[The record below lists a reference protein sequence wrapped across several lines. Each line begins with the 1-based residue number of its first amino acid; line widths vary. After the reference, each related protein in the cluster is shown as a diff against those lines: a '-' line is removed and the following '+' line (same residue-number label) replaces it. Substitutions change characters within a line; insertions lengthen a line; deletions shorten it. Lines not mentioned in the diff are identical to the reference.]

1 MLQQRTRSSATAPTG
16 TSPDDPPGPTTGT
29 STGTATGTDPGPGD
43 GPGDGTTSDGASPG
57 TGATRRERLAR
68 RLRGPRPRRRALVVG
83 AVAVVLV
90 AALVVYLTVLRPRA
104 SSAQEA
110 GAAQP
115 VTAQAT
121 TATFEQTVTTTGT
134 LTPSVQE
141 DVSFAAAGTVQTVE
155 VAAGDTVEAGQ
166 TLATIDTL
174 QLDAALAQANADL
187 AQAQADLA
195 DAQESDDGSDAAG
208 AAVEARESAV
218 AVAQQAYD
226 DAAAAMADAT
236 LTAPAAGLVTSV
248 GVAVGDTVGSSS
260 GSSGATGS
268 GSQGGTGTAPGGSTG
283 TAGTGS
289 SSGASSSAS
298 GTAAFTIV
306 GTDAWTVDVSV
317 GEADV
322 AAIETGDQVEMTS
335 DDLADTVFG
344 TVSEIGR
351 LPSTTQGAVAYPVSV
366 VVTGSPEGLYDGV
379 SVDVSIVTERRTDV
393 LSVHAAAVSTNDDG
407 ASVVTLVADDGS
419 TSEQVVETGE
429 TSGQSVEIVSG
440 LAEGDT
446 VQYTAFTPGA
456 GRGQVGEQGGTGGQG
471 FPEGFD
477 PSQLPRGG
485 QGGGQGFPEGFDP
498 SQLGAR
504 PGQGGNS

>member
-1 MLQQRTRSSATAPTG
+1 MLQQRARSSTTAPRG
-16 TSPDDPPGPTTGT
+16 TSPDHPPGA
-29 STGTATGTDPGPGD
+29 SAGTDPGSGD

-57 TGATRRERLAR
+57 AVGTRRERLAR

-104 SSAQEA
+104 SSALEA

-115 VTAQAT
+115 VTAQAA

-141 DVSFAAAGTVQTVE
+141 DVSFAAAGTVLTVE

-187 AQAQADLA
+187 AQARADLA

-208 AAVEARESAV
+208 AALEARESAV
-218 AVAQQAYD
+218 AVAQQATD

-248 GVAVGDTVGSSS
+248 GVAVGDTVGSTGSSASTGSGSPGGTGTVPGASTGGSGSSTSS
-260 GSSGATGS
+260 GSSD
-268 GSQGGTGTAPGGSTG
+268 
-283 TAGTGS
+283 
-289 SSGASSSAS
+289 
-298 GTAAFTIV
+298 TAAVTIV
-306 GTDAWTVDVSV
+306 GTDAWAVDVSV

-366 VVTGSPEGLYDGV
+366 AVTGSPEDLYDGV

-393 LSVHAAAVSTNDDG
+393 LSVPAAAVSTNDDG

-419 TSEQVVETGE
+419 TSERVVETGE

-477 PSQLPRGG
+477 PSQLP
-485 QGGGQGFPEGFDP
+485 GGGQGLPEGFDP
-498 SQLGAR
+498 SQMGAR

>member
-1 MLQQRTRSSATAPTG
+1 MLQQRTRSSATAPRG
-16 TSPDDPPGPTTGT
+16 TSPDHPPG
-29 STGTATGTDPGPGD
+29 TAG
-43 GPGDGTTSDGASPG
+43 
-57 TGATRRERLAR
+57 TRRERLAR

-83 AVAVVLV
+83 AVAVLLV

-104 SSAQEA
+104 SAAQEA
-110 GAAQP
+110 GVAQP
-115 VTAQAT
+115 VTAQAA

-155 VAAGDTVEAGQ
+155 VAAGDTVEVGQ

-195 DAQESDDGSDAAG
+195 DAQESDDGSDAGG

-226 DAAAAMADAT
+226 DAAAAMADAA

-248 GVAVGDTVGSSS
+248 GVAVGDTVGASSASSASTGSGSPGGTGTVPGASTGGSGSSASS
-260 GSSGATGS
+260 GSSD
-268 GSQGGTGTAPGGSTG
+268 
-283 TAGTGS
+283 
-289 SSGASSSAS
+289 
-298 GTAAFTIV
+298 TAAFTIV

-322 AAIETGDQVEMTS
+322 ATIETGDQVEMTS
-335 DDLADTVFG
+335 DDLPGTVFG

-351 LPSTTQGAVAYPVSV
+351 LPSTTQGAVAYPVSIS
-366 VVTGSPEGLYDGV
+366 VTGSPEGLYDGV

-393 LSVHAAAVSTNDDG
+393 LSVPAAAVSTNDDG
-407 ASVVTLVADDGS
+407 ASVVTLVAEDGS

-429 TSGQSVEIVSG
+429 ASGQSVEIVAG

-446 VQYTAFTPGA
+446 VQYTAFTPVA
-456 GRGQVGEQGGTGGQG
+456 GRGQGGQQGGTGEQGFPEGFDPSQRRPGGQG

-477 PSQLPRGG
+477 PSQTGARPGG
-485 QGGGQGFPEGFDP
+485 QGGTP
-498 SQLGAR
+498 
-504 PGQGGNS
+504 

>member
-1 MLQQRTRSSATAPTG
+1 MLQQRARSSTTAPRG
-16 TSPDDPPGPTTGT
+16 TSPAHPPEASARTGPG
-29 STGTATGTDPGPGD
+29 SGD

-57 TGATRRERLAR
+57 AVGTRRERLAR

-104 SSAQEA
+104 SSALEA

-115 VTAQAT
+115 VTAQAA

-141 DVSFAAAGTVQTVE
+141 DVSFAAAGTVLTVE

-187 AQAQADLA
+187 AQARADLA

-208 AAVEARESAV
+208 AALEARESAV
-218 AVAQQAYD
+218 AVAQQAAD

-248 GVAVGDTVGSSS
+248 GVAVGDTVGSTGSSASTGSGSPGGTGTVPGASTGGSGSSTSS
-260 GSSGATGS
+260 GSSD
-268 GSQGGTGTAPGGSTG
+268 
-283 TAGTGS
+283 
-289 SSGASSSAS
+289 
-298 GTAAFTIV
+298 TAAVTIV
-306 GTDAWTVDVSV
+306 GTDAWAVDVSV

-366 VVTGSPEGLYDGV
+366 AVTGSPEDLYDGV

-393 LSVHAAAVSTNDDG
+393 LSVPAAAVSTNDDG

-456 GRGQVGEQGGTGGQG
+456 GRGQDGQQGGTGGQG

-477 PSQLPRGG
+477 PSQLP
-485 QGGGQGFPEGFDP
+485 GGGQGLPEGFDP
-498 SQLGAR
+498 SQMGAR

>member
-1 MLQQRTRSSATAPTG
+1 VLQQRTRSSATAPTG

-29 STGTATGTDPGPGD
+29 STGTATGTATGTDPGPGD

-195 DAQESDDGSDAAG
+195 DAQEADDGSDAAG
-208 AAVEARESAV
+208 AAVEARQSAV

-248 GVAVGDTVGSSS
+248 GVAVGDTVGTSTGSSASTGSGSPGGTGTVPGASTGGSGSSASS
-260 GSSGATGS
+260 GSSD
-268 GSQGGTGTAPGGSTG
+268 
-283 TAGTGS
+283 
-289 SSGASSSAS
+289 
-298 GTAAFTIV
+298 AAAVTIV

-393 LSVHAAAVSTNDDG
+393 LSVPAAAVSTNDDG

>member
-1 MLQQRTRSSATAPTG
+1 MLQQRTRSSATAPRG
-16 TSPDDPPGPTTGT
+16 TSPDHPPGP
-29 STGTATGTDPGPGD
+29 SAGTDPGPGD
-43 GPGDGTTSDGASPG
+43 GPGDGATPDGASPG
-57 TGATRRERLAR
+57 TVGTRRERLAR

-83 AVAVVLV
+83 TVAVVLV
-90 AALVVYLTVLRPRA
+90 AALVVYLTVLRPRTSA
-104 SSAQEA
+104 AQEA

-115 VTAQAT
+115 VTAEAT

-141 DVSFAAAGTVQTVE
+141 DVSFAAAGTVLTVE

-174 QLDAALAQANADL
+174 QLDAALAQADADL

-218 AVAQQAYD
+218 AVAQQASD

-248 GVAVGDTVGSSS
+248 GVAVGDTVGSTGSSASTGSGSPGGTGTVPGASTGGSGSSASS
-260 GSSGATGS
+260 GSSD
-268 GSQGGTGTAPGGSTG
+268 
-283 TAGTGS
+283 
-289 SSGASSSAS
+289 
-298 GTAAFTIV
+298 TAAFTIV

-322 AAIETGDQVEMTS
+322 TAIETGDQVEMTS
-335 DDLADTVFG
+335 DDLTDTVFG

-366 VVTGSPEGLYDGV
+366 TVTGSPEGLYDGV

-393 LSVHAAAVSTNDDG
+393 LSVPAAAVSTNDDG

-440 LAEGDT
+440 LTEGDT

-456 GRGQVGEQGGTGGQG
+456 GRGQVGEQGGTGEQG

-477 PSQLPRGG
+477 PSQLPMGG
-485 QGGGQGFPEGFDP
+485 QGGGQVLPEGFDP

>member
-1 MLQQRTRSSATAPTG
+1 V
-16 TSPDDPPGPTTGT
+16 
-29 STGTATGTDPGPGD
+29 
-43 GPGDGTTSDGASPG
+43 
-57 TGATRRERLAR
+57 R

-83 AVAVVLV
+83 AVALVLV

-104 SSAQEA
+104 SAAQEA

-141 DVSFAAAGTVQTVE
+141 DVSFAAAGTVLTVE

-187 AQAQADLA
+187 AQARADLA

-218 AVAQQAYD
+218 AVAQQNYD

-248 GVAVGDTVGSSS
+248 GVAVGDAVGSTGSSASTGSGSPGGTGAVPGASTGGSGSSASS
-260 GSSGATGS
+260 GSSD
-268 GSQGGTGTAPGGSTG
+268 
-283 TAGTGS
+283 
-289 SSGASSSAS
+289 
-298 GTAAFTIV
+298 TAAVTIV

-351 LPSTTQGAVAYPVSV
+351 LPSTTQGAVAYPVTV
-366 VVTGSPEGLYDGV
+366 TVTGSPAGLYDGV
-379 SVDVSIVTERRTDV
+379 SVDVSIVTERHTDV
-393 LSVHAAAVSTNDDG
+393 LSVPAAAVSTNDDG

-440 LAEGDT
+440 LTEGDT

-456 GRGQVGEQGGTGGQG
+456 GRGQVGEQGGDQGGTGGQG

-477 PSQLPRGG
+477 PSQLPMGG
-485 QGGGQGFPEGFDP
+485 QGGGQGLPDGFDP

>member
-29 STGTATGTDPGPGD
+29 STGTSTGTDPGPED

-68 RLRGPRPRRRALVVG
+68 RLRGPRPRLRALVVG

-166 TLATIDTL
+166 ALATIDTL

-195 DAQESDDGSDAAG
+195 DAQGADDGSDAAG
-208 AAVEARESAV
+208 AAVEARQSAV

-248 GVAVGDTVGSSS
+248 GVAVGDTVGTSTGSSASTGSGSPGGTGTVPGASTGGSGSSASS
-260 GSSGATGS
+260 GSSD
-268 GSQGGTGTAPGGSTG
+268 
-283 TAGTGS
+283 
-289 SSGASSSAS
+289 
-298 GTAAFTIV
+298 AAAVTIV

-366 VVTGSPEGLYDGV
+366 AVTGSPEGLYDGV

-393 LSVHAAAVSTNDDG
+393 LSVPAAAVSTNDDG

-477 PSQLPRGG
+477 PSQLPDGG